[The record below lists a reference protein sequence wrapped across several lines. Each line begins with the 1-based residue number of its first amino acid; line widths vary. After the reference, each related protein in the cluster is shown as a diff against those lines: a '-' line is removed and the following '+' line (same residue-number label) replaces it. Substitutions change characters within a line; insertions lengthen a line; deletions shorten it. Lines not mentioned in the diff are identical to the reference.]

1 MKKREEE
8 SVRERERE
16 KRTHSQ
22 AKCFDHKNTAWST
35 GNQTVINFCPK
46 CRKAVQGSPLH
57 PPLFL
62 PCSSFSVTAPF
73 HKDCYR

>member
-1 MKKREEE
+1 MKTREEE
-8 SVRERERE
+8 SERE

-46 CRKAVQGSPLH
+46 CRKAVRHSPLSCLALRERETLCDS
-57 PPLFL
+57 PIP
-62 PCSSFSVTAPF
+62 
-73 HKDCYR
+73 